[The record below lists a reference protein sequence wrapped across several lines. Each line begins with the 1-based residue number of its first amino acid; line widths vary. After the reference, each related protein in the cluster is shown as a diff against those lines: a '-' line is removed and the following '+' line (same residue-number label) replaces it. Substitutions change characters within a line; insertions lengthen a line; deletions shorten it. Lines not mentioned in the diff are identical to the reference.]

1 MKDLLTR
8 LVPEPDEPENPEN
21 ESEEEDPEQE
31 HRDFWIWENIIRG

>member
-31 HRDFWIWENIIRG
+31 HRDFWIWENLIRR

>member
-8 LVPEPDEPENPEN
+8 LVPEPDEPEKPEN